1 MDYASQMTT
10 NKLNGGYVTYP
21 PQAQLPA
28 SAQTIVINPP
38 QRFGQATQTSFD
50 ENAQATNYRPQTDQ
64 YIGPEVYPALKNTR
78 IIRQYSRYAPSMVT
92 ASSIPTYVSQNGVAA
107 SGVQDWTTPYDPTEN
122 GSR

>member
-10 NKLNGGYVTYP
+10 NQLNGGYVTYP

-38 QRFGQATQTSFD
+38 QSFGQATQTSFD

-92 ASSIPTYVSQNGVAA
+92 SSSIPGYPGSMSGVAA
-107 SGVQDWTTPYDPTEN
+107 SAPQDFPHDPTEN